1 MIVSQ
6 VAVWKVK
13 PFSHS
18 VTWRPTHLFILPLN
32 GTFTHTWLSN
42 ILHYLEDS
50 LLRYGDLS
58 NYGTFFH
65 YINWKKITVANIV
78 TDLIRK
84 IFNLGEAHSG
94 RYKVLKILIFAWKLK
109 FDPWKQML
117 SVVLSEES
125 HIVHAQG
132 IVHAQENVCQTSMS
146 E

>member
-1 MIVSQ
+1 MGKVS
-6 VAVWKVK
+6 
-13 PFSHS
+13 
-18 VTWRPTHLFILPLN
+18 
-32 GTFTHTWLSN
+32 
-42 ILHYLEDS
+42 
-50 LLRYGDLS
+50 DLS
-58 NYGTFFH
+58 ILNSPWKEVFT
-65 YINWKKITVANIV
+65 ITLLLDLNWKKITVANIV